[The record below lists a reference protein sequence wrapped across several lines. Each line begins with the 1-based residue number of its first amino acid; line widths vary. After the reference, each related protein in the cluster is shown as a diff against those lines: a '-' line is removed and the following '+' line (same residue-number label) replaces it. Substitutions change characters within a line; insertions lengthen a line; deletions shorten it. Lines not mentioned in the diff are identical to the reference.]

1 VDAFCAS
8 AFARIQH
15 ASESTMIS
23 TGIPR
28 IILTAF
34 LFAVTA
40 ISIAPR
46 QASASEAPVQ
56 YMQRAANELLSAARS
71 GTAYAFADVLNKHA
85 DQPSIGLYSLGSYA
99 GNLSSG
105 DRQPFYSGMIG
116 FLARYGASQ
125 APKYPVRSVT
135 MVSQTKETRAGVYV
149 DSVVTLNDGT
159 TYDVRWWLIRRGGS
173 YKVGDVSVLGFWGRE
188 QLKRLFEG
196 YITENGGNPKALIV
210 ALNR

>member
-1 VDAFCAS
+1 MIAASHFRFLCTALLMGVAVLTCAPKP
-8 AFARIQH
+8 AH
-15 ASESTMIS
+15 A
-23 TGIPR
+23 G
-28 IILTAF
+28 
-34 LFAVTA
+34 
-40 ISIAPR
+40 
-46 QASASEAPVQ
+46 EAPVEF
-56 YMQRAANELLSAARS
+56 MQRAANELLQAARS
-71 GTAYAFADVLNKHA
+71 GTAYSFADVLNKHA

-99 GNLSSG
+99 NNLPRS
-105 DRQPFYSGMIG
+105 DRASYYSGMIG

-135 MVSQTKETRAGVYV
+135 MVSQTKETRSGVYV

-159 TYDVRWWLIRRGGS
+159 TYDVRWWLIRRGGT

-196 YITENGGNPKALIV
+196 YITENGGNPKALVV

>member
-1 VDAFCAS
+1 MTSAGHFRFCFTALLLGVV
-8 AFARIQH
+8 A
-15 ASESTMIS
+15 
-23 TGIPR
+23 
-28 IILTAF
+28 LTCAPKPT
-34 LFAVTA
+34 TA
-40 ISIAPR
+40 G
-46 QASASEAPVQ
+46 EAPVQ
-56 YMQRAANELLSAARS
+56 FMQRAANELLQASRT

-99 GNLSSG
+99 NSLSRG
-105 DRQPFYSGMIG
+105 DRPSYFTGMIG
-116 FLARYGASQ
+116 FLARYASSQ

-159 TYDVRWWLIRRGGS
+159 TYDVRWWLIRRGGT

>member
-1 VDAFCAS
+1 MFFTAVLLA
-8 AFARIQH
+8 
-15 ASESTMIS
+15 
-23 TGIPR
+23 
-28 IILTAF
+28 LTA
-34 LFAVTA
+34 LSVVPKATEA
-40 ISIAPR
+40 G
-46 QASASEAPVQ
+46 EAPVQ
-56 YMQRAANELLSAARS
+56 FMQRAANELMSASRT
-71 GTAYAFADVLNKHA
+71 GTAYAFADVLNKYA
-85 DQPSIGLYSLGSYA
+85 DQPTIGLYSLGSYA
-99 GNLSSG
+99 NTLSSG
-105 DRQPFYSGMIG
+105 DRTNYFSGMIG

-135 MVSQTKETRAGVYV
+135 MVSQTKETRSGVYV

-196 YITENGGNPKALIV
+196 YISENGGNPKALIV